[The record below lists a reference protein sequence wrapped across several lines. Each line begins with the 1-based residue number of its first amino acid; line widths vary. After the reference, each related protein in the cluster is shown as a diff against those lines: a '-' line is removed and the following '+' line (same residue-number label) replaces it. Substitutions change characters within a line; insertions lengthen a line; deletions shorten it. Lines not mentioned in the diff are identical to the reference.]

1 MKAINVCEVENYKAI
16 KDLKFHPD
24 NPRNITRERL
34 DDLKRS
40 IVEKGFYQP
49 ILVWTKDN
57 IVLAGNHRLKASLEL
72 LDEGYTFKGPG
83 KLKNVLPV
91 VIEDVSEEMA
101 NALLFDTNNSY
112 ADWVQDQLKSAL
124 ADAQGAGRDLKQYGF
139 SDNQISDLL
148 NKALKDAEGI
158 KTPEPEAE
166 WDKTKE
172 DDIPEESKTKIKVGD
187 VYELG
192 SHRLMCGS
200 SLDEK
205 HVKKLCGDLIPDI
218 VVTDPPYDM
227 STNDV
232 REALAISRAD
242 HFVVIARFITL
253 AELATAPGMKWHM
266 DFVLEADVAKGTY
279 DCDHMPHYKHQ
290 NVVYLSNG
298 KTGIFSREAA
308 FGLYKD
314 AYFPS
319 VIPAPRDFKSGHHAK
334 SVEAMYKIIRAFK
347 AKVVMDCFVGAGS
360 TLLACSKAARKC
372 LAMELEPERCQVVID
387 RWEMLTGQKVRKVK

>member
-1 MKAINVCEVENYKAI
+1 MKSISLCAVEHYIPIA
-16 KDLKFHPD
+16 DLKFHPD

-72 LDEGYTFKGPG
+72 VEEGFTFVGPG
-83 KLKNVLPV
+83 KKKNVLPV

-101 NALLFDTNNSY
+101 HALLFDTNNAY
-112 ADWVQDQLKSAL
+112 ADWVQDQLKMAL

-139 SDNQISDLL
+139 SDSAIHNLL
-148 NKALKDAEGI
+148 DTALRETASI
-158 KTPEPEAE
+158 PEPEEE
-166 WDKTKE
+166 WDEEKE
-172 DDIPEESKTKIKVGD
+172 EDIPEKVKTKIKVGE

-200 SLDEK
+200 ALDEK
-205 HVKKLCGDLIPDI
+205 HVKKLCDGTVPDI
-218 VVTDPPYDM
+218 VITDPPYDM
-227 STNDV
+227 STEDV
-232 REALAISRAD
+232 REALAISRSD

-253 AELATAPGMKWHM
+253 AQLAVAEGMKWHM

-290 NVVYLSNG
+290 NVVYLSHE

-334 SVEAMYKIIRAFK
+334 SVEAMYKIVRAFK
-347 AKVVMDCFVGAGS
+347 AKTVMDCFVGAGS
-360 TLLACSKAARKC
+360 TLLACSKAARRC
-372 LAMELEPERCQVVID
+372 LAMELDPERCQVVID
-387 RWEMLTGQKVRKVK
+387 RWENLTGKKAKKVK